1 MAKYFCISSPA
12 VCYDDLVQYYVMK
25 QLLED
30 VAVAKADDAYYS
42 QMANDFTKTV
52 GTQSGSDSWG
62 YNRYIPSW
70 KREYAV
76 GTITGYTNDQLKTQL
91 DTDFNS
97 IKYGTAIGSS
107 ASHVTTAMA
116 NDGLL
121 DTEGDP
127 ADPGTKGTVFQV
139 NNTNGPSIHQ
149 EPYSNATTSTAAYD
163 KLYTATDVKF
173 IYIDFYDKFS
183 THFDTWWNKLNLS
196 QSGNS
201 TWQTNKADYK
211 ADVRNN
217 MGTQSFSSD
226 EGPGTATKT
235 WHTWTMGYPT
245 HPSGTADDRVYVLP
259 IDKLLDKDATTM
271 SELATFLGVN
281 VSTNA
286 NNIIDE
292 YKSFTTV

>member
-1 MAKYFCISSPA
+1 M
-12 VCYDDLVQYYVMK
+12 L
-25 QLLED
+25 
-30 VAVAKADDAYYS
+30 
-42 QMANDFTKTV
+42 
-52 GTQSGSDSWG
+52 
-62 YNRYIPSW
+62 
-70 KREYAV
+70 
-76 GTITGYTNDQLKTQL
+76 
-91 DTDFNS
+91 
-97 IKYGTAIGSS
+97 
-107 ASHVTTAMA
+107 
-116 NDGLL
+116 
-121 DTEGDP
+121 
-127 ADPGTKGTVFQV
+127 
-139 NNTNGPSIHQ
+139 NTNGPSIHQ

-173 IYIDFYDKFS
+173 IYVDFYDKFS